1 MRYIF
6 LLIVIAVSIGSIV
19 LIVKPRYEN
28 LKQARTEVSS
38 YGSSLDTAEKL
49 KQSREELIAKY
60 NAIPKAD
67 LDSLKTLLPDAV
79 DNIRLIIQI
88 DSIAQKNNLSML
100 RNVDYQKVEET
111 QPSSVSDG
119 SDSGATIMPSL
130 PYGDLTL
137 SFQTAGTYA
146 NFLAFVADLE
156 QNLRLVDIVSVEFST
171 DDGQT
176 SSGGQ
181 QVQQTAGSNLSYQ
194 VTLKTYWLKK

>member
-6 LLIVIAVSIGSIV
+6 LLIIIAVSVGSII
-19 LIVKPRYEN
+19 LIVKPRYDN
-28 LKQARTEVSS
+28 LKEARTEVSS

-100 RNVDYQKVEET
+100 RNIDYQKIDET
-111 QPSSVSDG
+111 AASTSSDT
-119 SDSGATIMPSL
+119 SDSSTIAPGL

-146 NFLAFVADLE
+146 NFLAFAADLE
-156 QNLRLVDIVSVEFST
+156 QNLRLVDIVSIDFST
-171 DDGQT
+171 GDAQ
-176 SSGGQ
+176 SSGATGAPA
-181 QVQQTAGSNLSYQ
+181 QTAGSNLTYQ

>member
-6 LLIVIAVSIGSIV
+6 LLIIIAVSIGSVI

-28 LKQARTEVSS
+28 LKQARTDVSS

-60 NAIPKAD
+60 NAIPKND

-88 DSIAQKNNLSML
+88 DSIAQKNNLSTL
-100 RNVDYQKVEET
+100 RDVDYQKVEDIQT
-111 QPSSVSDG
+111 SPSADG
-119 SDSGATIMPSL
+119 GEATTIAPSL
-130 PYGDLTL
+130 PYGDLSL

-156 QNLRLVDIVSVEFST
+156 QNLRLVDIVSVDFST
-171 DDGQT
+171 NE
-176 SSGGQ
+176 GQ
-181 QVQQTAGSNLSYQ
+181 QGQQEQSQNPGSNLTYQ